1 MSKVVMR
8 YIGEENYIAGLTPGQ
23 LIEVE
28 PPTDGSIY
36 CIWINRHHEE
46 MYLPPNKVLPYE
58 Q

>member
-46 MYLPPNKVLPYE
+46 MYLPPK
-58 Q
+58 